1 MVAALSGQLGRPLL
15 AWPVLGALTGLNG
28 CQLLAPRVPPPPPPP
43 RTVVVAPV
51 LNLSGSDTFDP
62 YHVTDL
68 IASELTTFPG
78 MTVIP
83 INRTL
88 GELAAQGKTK
98 VETPAEAIALARAF
112 SADATLVAAVTEY
125 DPYEPPTVGLIMQ
138 WYEPVMDDLGP
149 QLTAPGPRYQ
159 AQRVFS
165 ATDETVRDEIKHF
178 AAQRDANKS
187 PYGWRRWVQSQ
198 ELYVRYCGWAL
209 IRTMLKLDGA
219 GSAAGS
225 PSEAES

>member
-1 MVAALSGQLGRPLL
+1 MVAALREQLGRPLL
-15 AWPVLGALTGLNG
+15 AWPVLGALTGLSG
-28 CQLLAPRVPPPPPPP
+28 CQLLAPRTPPPPPPP

-51 LNLSGSDTFDP
+51 LNLSGSDTFDA
-62 YHVTDL
+62 YHLTDL
-68 IASELTTFPG
+68 VASELTTFPG

-98 VETPAEAIALARAF
+98 VETPAEAVALARAF

-125 DPYEPPTVGLIMQ
+125 DPYDPPTVGLIMQ

-149 QLTAPGPRYQ
+149 QHLVPGPRYQ

-165 ATDETVRDEIKHF
+165 ATDETVRDEIKNF
-178 AAQRDANKS
+178 AAQRDGHKS

-225 PSEAES
+225 PNEAES